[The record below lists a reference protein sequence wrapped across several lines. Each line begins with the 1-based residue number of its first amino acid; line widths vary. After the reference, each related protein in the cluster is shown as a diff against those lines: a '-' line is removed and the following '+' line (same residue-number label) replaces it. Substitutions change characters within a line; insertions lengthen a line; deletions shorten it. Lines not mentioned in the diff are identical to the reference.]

1 VTAALFLRRFAP
13 KGAWAHFDIFAWN
26 PRGRPGWPKG
36 AEAQAIRALY
46 AVIKA
51 RYA

>member
-1 VTAALFLRRFAP
+1 MHL
-13 KGAWAHFDIFAWN
+13 DIFAWN
-26 PRGRPGWPKG
+26 PRNRPGFPAG

-46 AVIKA
+46 AVLKA